1 MWEVAFDPSM
11 LANSDVIV
19 NCPDAALA
27 EELMTVLAQ
36 NGVKWCGEGETP
48 SKYNSRWN
56 IHKEKTCYWIESENM
71 AYEDITYAEDHA
83 DDFPDHIRCTF
94 WGIETLDFDTA
105 SKEEIRSIL
114 GV

>member
-48 SKYNSRWN
+48 SQC
-56 IHKEKTCYWIESENM
+56 H
-71 AYEDITYAEDHA
+71 
-83 DDFPDHIRCTF
+83 
-94 WGIETLDFDTA
+94 
-105 SKEEIRSIL
+105 
-114 GV
+114 

>member
-1 MWEVAFDPSM
+1 
-11 LANSDVIV
+11 
-19 NCPDAALA
+19 
-27 EELMTVLAQ
+27 
-36 NGVKWCGEGETP
+36 
-48 SKYNSRWN
+48 
-56 IHKEKTCYWIESENM
+56 M

-94 WGIETLDFDTA
+94 WGIEILDFDTA